1 MQRWTWAH
9 LLGVA
14 LLCLLP
20 LTSWAQNEKRVTIE
34 LKDAPITE
42 AFDQLFKAAG
52 ENFVLMPGAPNV
64 QWLNMR
70 LTMRLMDVP
79 FEKALSFL
87 CEVAGLKW
95 ERKDGIYLIS
105 LISRPSVP
113 SSVPAIPAVP
123 PFGMPS
129 GVGATGGMML
139 LGVLMLSGEVMEKL
153 RQLGILE
160 EFLSWFSRPD
170 EIGLGGIRCH
180 ECRSFIRL
188 LCPQCKRSM
197 APNWRFCPYDGT
209 KLPLAEKCPKC
220 GAPLPKLPLP
230 KGK

>member
-1 MQRWTWAH
+1 MQRRTWSH
-9 LLGVA
+9 LCGIV

-20 LTSWAQNEKRVTIE
+20 LASWAQSEKRVTIE

-42 AFDQLFKAAG
+42 AFDQLFRAAG
-52 ENFVLMPGAPNV
+52 ENFLLMPGAPTW
-64 QWLNMR
+64 QR
-70 LTMRLMDVP
+70 LTIRLVDVP

-87 CEVAGLKW
+87 CQVAGLKW

-105 LISRPSVP
+105 LISRPPVP

-139 LGVLMLSGEVMEKL
+139 PGVLMLSGEVMEKL
-153 RQLGILE
+153 RQLGILH

-170 EIGLGGIRCH
+170 EIGLGGIRCP
-180 ECRSFIRL
+180 ECSSFIRL
-188 LCPQCKRSM
+188 LCPHCKRSM
-197 APNWRFCPYDGT
+197 APNWRFCPYDGM
-209 KLPLAEKCPKC
+209 KLPPAEKCPKC

-230 KGK
+230 KEK